1 MWRSQAWHHLPPQNC
16 DHHPFSLLIRC
27 SLSKISTIFLL
38 LAGWSRPILLFS
50 LEMCS
55 MPKRSLSQQSVDTGV
70 RLSFFITHIQ
80 TQIQIQIQILCVN
93 KALTPSCPLSF
104 FFSDASF
111 PISPSFQLLAAV
123 ASQIRK
129 LSPLNV
135 SWDFWG
141 QIQPISF
148 LDSSMPL
155 VTMFWSPDK
164 SSWQEKSD
172 PHSQLHTFSSL
183 TEPPW
188 QVTREEFPFFALAS
202 GISRP

>member
-1 MWRSQAWHHLPPQNC
+1 MRA
-16 DHHPFSLLIRC
+16 
-27 SLSKISTIFLL
+27 
-38 LAGWSRPILLFS
+38 
-50 LEMCS
+50 
-55 MPKRSLSQQSVDTGV
+55 MPKRSLCQQSVDTGV

-80 TQIQIQIQILCVN
+80 TQIQIQIQIQILCVN

-141 QIQPISF
+141 QVQPMSF
-148 LDSSMPL
+148 LDSSKPL
-155 VTMFWSPDK
+155 VTMFRSPDK
-164 SSWQEKSD
+164 SSWQEKLD
-172 PHSQLHTFSSL
+172 PLLFPHSLNLLDRSPGRNFPFLHLLQEFRGLNSFNKRTEGSGKQLL
-183 TEPPW
+183 C
-188 QVTREEFPFFALAS
+188 EFPSFMKVFSEILDTSCVELNECQAAHQHKESLL
-202 GISRP
+202 